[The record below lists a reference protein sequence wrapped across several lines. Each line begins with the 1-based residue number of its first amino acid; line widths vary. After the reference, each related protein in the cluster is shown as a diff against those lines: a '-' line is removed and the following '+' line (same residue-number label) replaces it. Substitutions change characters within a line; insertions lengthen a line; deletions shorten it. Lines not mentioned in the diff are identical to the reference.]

1 MELEASEIT
10 QLLQSYN
17 TGDPRALEQL
27 LPLIYAELRQLAASY
42 MRRENSD
49 HTLQPTALV
58 HEAYFRLVDQKGVQ
72 WKNRAHF
79 FGIAAQLMR
88 RILIDHARKKIA
100 HKRGGKDIRVP
111 FDEAK
116 HGSNSFSDLL
126 ALDDAL
132 NRFKELEPRQA
143 QVVEL
148 RCFAGLSIEETAELL
163 QTSPATVKRDWTV
176 ARAWLH
182 SELQDSTHETDS

>member
-17 TGDPRALEQL
+17 TGDPQALEQL
-27 LPLIYAELRQLAASY
+27 LPLIYGELKQLAGAY

-58 HEAYFRLVDQKGVQ
+58 HEAYFRLVDQKGVE
-72 WKNRAHF
+72 WKNRSHF

-116 HGSNSFSDLL
+116 HGENSFSDILL
-126 ALDDAL
+126 LDDAL
-132 NRFKELEPRQA
+132 KRLKELEPRQA

-182 SELQDSTHETDS
+182 SELQGSTNETDA